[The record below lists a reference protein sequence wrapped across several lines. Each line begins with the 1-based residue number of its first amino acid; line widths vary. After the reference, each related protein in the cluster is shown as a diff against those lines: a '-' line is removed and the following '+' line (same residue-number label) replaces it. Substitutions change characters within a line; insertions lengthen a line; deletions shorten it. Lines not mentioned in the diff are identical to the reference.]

1 MPYNPDMTHI
11 TLVLPFGLPPAA
23 LARDLLRAMR
33 MPALAT
39 LLARSS
45 TATHHTSDD
54 FAPALPHE
62 TWLARQYGLA
72 HDAQHSPALA
82 QAARQ
87 SCGLPAAEGTWFRLQ
102 PVHFHVA
109 RDHLVL
115 TDTRLLE
122 IPDDQSR
129 ALFAE
134 VFPLF
139 EELGMQLAYGSAH
152 SWFVRAD
159 NWSDLQTSTAD
170 AACGHNITI
179 WLPKGD
185 AARDWRRL
193 QNEVQ
198 MTWHDGAVN
207 RQREQNGQPR
217 INALWLSG
225 ATPQAS
231 QTNAGNQTLTPYSHI
246 SQPHDWLIGLAPA
259 VPGAAAA
266 LLNAAPSAG
275 LAYVDT
281 LSQPALAGDWADW
294 LLRMQTCESL
304 WFAPLLAALKGGQLD
319 RLQLVLSHNTKLT
332 ELIITRQS
340 LRKFWRAPSLSGLTI

>member
-11 TLVLPFGLPPAA
+11 TLTLPFGLPPAA
-23 LARDLLRAMR
+23 LARDLLRAMH

-45 TATHHTSDD
+45 ATHHTSDD

-72 HDAQHSPALA
+72 HDAQQSPALA

-87 SCGLPAAEGTWFRLQ
+87 ACELPAAEGTWFRLQ

-122 IPDDQSR
+122 ISEAQSR
-129 ALFAE
+129 TLFAS
-134 VFPLF
+134 VVPLF
-139 EELGMQLAYGSAH
+139 EELGMPLAYGSTH

-198 MTWHDGAVN
+198 MTWHDDAVN
-207 RQREQNGQPR
+207 RQREQDRQPR

-225 ATPQAS
+225 AAVQMADMPK
-231 QTNAGNQTLTPYSHI
+231 PFSHI
-246 SQPHDWLIGLAPA
+246 SNPHDWLIGLTTA
-259 VPGAAAA
+259 VPGAAAE
-266 LLNAAPSAG
+266 LVKAAPAAG
-275 LAYVDT
+275 LVYLDT
-281 LSQPALAGDWADW
+281 LSQPALAGDWAEW
-294 LLRMQTCESL
+294 LARMQSLETL
-304 WFAPLLAALKGGQLD
+304 WFAPLLAGLKSGQLD
-319 RLQLVLSHNTKLT
+319 ALTLVLSHNTALS
-332 ELIITRQS
+332 EWRITRQS
-340 LRKFWRAPSLSGLTI
+340 LRKFWRTPSLSRLTP

>member
-1 MPYNPDMTHI
+1 MPYNLDMTHI
-11 TLVLPFGLPPAA
+11 TLALPFALPPAA
-23 LARDLLRAMR
+23 LARDLLRAMQ

-45 TATHHTSDD
+45 SDSQHSSDD

-62 TWLARQYGLA
+62 TWLARQYDLA
-72 HDAQHSPALA
+72 SDDQQSPALA
-82 QAARQ
+82 HAARAA
-87 SCGLPAAEGTWFRLQ
+87 CGLPAAEGHWFRLQ
-102 PVHFHVA
+102 PVHFHIA

-122 IPDDQSR
+122 LSEEQSR
-129 ALFAE
+129 ALLAE
-134 VFPLF
+134 VAPLF
-139 EELGMQLAYGSAH
+139 DELGLQLAYGAAH

-159 NWSDLQTSTAD
+159 DWHGLQTSSAD

-207 RQREQNGQPR
+207 RQRELNRQPR

-225 ATPQAS
+225 AAARVTDMPK
-231 QTNAGNQTLTPYSHI
+231 PFSHI
-246 SQPHDWLIGLAPA
+246 SHPHDWLRGLATPVA
-259 VPGAAAA
+259 GAAAE
-266 LLNAAPSAG
+266 LIQAAPSAG
-275 LAYVDT
+275 LRYLDT
-281 LSQPALAGDWADW
+281 LSQPALAGDWAEW
-294 LLRMQTCESL
+294 LSRMQTLEAH
-304 WFAPLLAALKGGQLD
+304 WFAPLLAALKSGQLD
-319 RLQLVLSHNTKLT
+319 TLQLVLSHNTALS
-332 ELIITRQS
+332 ELRITRGS
-340 LRKFWRAPSLSGLTI
+340 LRKFWRTPSLSRLTP